1 MKKRII
7 KIILIIAI
15 SIIGLITYYYLN
27 QNYNFSIPCLFHK
40 ITGYYCP
47 GCGITRCLFSLLQ
60 GKIYQAFMYNQ
71 LVFILLP
78 FIILYFIY
86 TTYIYIFNK
95 KNTLINK
102 IPNYIYIILLII
114 VISYG
119 IIRNLDFFPYLRP

>member
-47 GCGITRCLFSLLQ
+47 GCGITRCLFSLLE

-78 FIILYFIY
+78 FFIIYFIY
-86 TTYIYIFNK
+86 NSYIYIFNK
-95 KNTLINK
+95 ENKLINK
-102 IPNYIYIILLII
+102 IPNYVYIILLII
-114 VISYG
+114 VISFG
-119 IIRNLDFFPYLRP
+119 IIRNLDFFPYLKP

>member
-7 KIILIIAI
+7 NVILIIVL

-27 QNYNFSIPCLFHK
+27 QNYNFSIPCLFHQ

-47 GCGITRCLFSLLQ
+47 GCGITRCLFSLLER
-60 GKIYQAFMYNQ
+60 KIYQAFMYNQ

-86 TTYIYIFNK
+86 TTYVYIFNK
-95 KNTLINK
+95 KNTIINK
-102 IPNYIYIILLII
+102 IPNYMYIILLII

>member
-15 SIIGLITYYYLN
+15 SIIGLITYHYLN
-27 QNYNFSIPCLFHK
+27 QYYNFSIPCLFHQ

-47 GCGITRCLFSLLQ
+47 GCGITRCLFSLLE

-78 FIILYFIY
+78 FFIIYFIY
-86 TTYIYIFNK
+86 NSYIYIFNK
-95 KNTLINK
+95 ENKLINK
-102 IPNYIYIILLII
+102 IPNYVYIILLII
-114 VISYG
+114 VISFG
-119 IIRNLDFFPYLRP
+119 IIRNLDFFPYLKT

>member
-15 SIIGLITYYYLN
+15 SIIGLITYHYLN
-27 QNYNFSIPCLFHK
+27 QYYNFSFPCLFHQ

-47 GCGITRCLFSLLQ
+47 GCGITRSLFSLLE

-78 FIILYFIY
+78 FFIIYFIY
-86 TTYIYIFNK
+86 NSYIYIFNK
-95 KNTLINK
+95 ENKLINK
-102 IPNYIYIILLII
+102 IPNYVYIILLII
-114 VISYG
+114 VISFG
-119 IIRNLDFFPYLRP
+119 IIRNLDFFPYLKP